1 MEKTKHTLNEN
12 DFKGLEERLKRL
24 EADVL
29 NLQDRVPEN
38 MATIVVFSGDMDKL
52 MAAFIIAI
60 GAASMGMNVTMFF
73 TFWGLTAIKK
83 KVQYQGKT
91 IPVKLLSLMLPSG
104 PKSSKLSHF
113 HMFGAGK
120 KFLEYLRKKKNIQ
133 SLSDSIEVAR
143 ELDIKM
149 MACEMTMEIMGIK
162 REELLDTVEF
172 CGVASYIEEAS
183 RSKITLFI

>member
-1 MEKTKHTLNEN
+1 MGEIKHTLKGN
-12 DFKGLEERLKRL
+12 DLKTLEERLKKL

-38 MATIVVFSGDMDKL
+38 TATIVVFSGDMDKM

-60 GAASMGMNVTMFF
+60 GAGSTGMNVTMFF

-83 KVQYQGKT
+83 NVQYQGKT

-104 PKSSKLSHF
+104 PKSSKLSKF

-143 ELDIKM
+143 DLDVKM
-149 MACEMTMEIMGIK
+149 LACEMTMEIMGIR

-172 CGVASYIEEAS
+172 CGVASYIDEAS
-183 RSKITLFI
+183 RSRITLFI

>member
-1 MEKTKHTLNEN
+1 MGEIKHTLKGN
-12 DFKGLEERLKRL
+12 DLKTLEERLKKL

-38 MATIVVFSGDMDKL
+38 TATIVVFSGDMDKM

-60 GAASMGMNVTMFF
+60 GAGSTGMNVTMFF

-83 KVQYQGKT
+83 NVQYQGKT

-104 PKSSKLSHF
+104 PKSSKLSKF
-113 HMFGAGK
+113 HMFG
-120 KFLEYLRKKKNIQ
+120 
-133 SLSDSIEVAR
+133 D
-143 ELDIKM
+143 LDVKM
-149 MACEMTMEIMGIK
+149 LACEMTMEIMGIR

-172 CGVASYIEEAS
+172 CGVASYIDEAS
-183 RSKITLFI
+183 RSRITLFI